1 MATPTSGDFL
11 GSIFDRLGIPRS
23 WLSHLRELRARL
35 LRILFT
41 VAFFYGLFFLF
52 EFKQVGT
59 LGGVPIIAPVFS
71 PFHPFA
77 AQMLT
82 KMLGDLIPPDVQVF
96 QFSPTEIVVLYM
108 QIALVFAIACA
119 MPMALYQFGRFVM
132 PALYKH
138 ERRELMRL
146 IAPGMLLFAVG
157 CAFAYRIVVPPI
169 LNFLFEYSRELSAES
184 PGLIIVSVSVGQ
196 ALEFAIMLILAFGF
210 VFEMP
215 LVMMVLTRIGIV
227 QARTWRRY
235 GRHAAVGF
243 LIVGGLITPDTSGV
257 TQILVALPMMGLY
270 FSGCVLAELAQ
281 RRAAARPATAAS

>member
-1 MATPTSGDFL
+1 MATPTTGDFL
-11 GSIFDRLGIPRS
+11 ASVFERLGIPRS

-52 EFKQVGT
+52 EFKQVAT

-77 AQMLT
+77 AQMLS
-82 KMLGDLIPPDVQVF
+82 KMLGDLIPRDVQVI
-96 QFSPTEIVVLYM
+96 QVSPTEIVVLYM
-108 QIALVFAIACA
+108 EIALVFAIACA

-132 PALYKH
+132 PALYAH

-146 IAPGMLLFAVG
+146 ITPGVMLFAVG

-169 LNFLFEYSRELSAES
+169 INFLFEYSRELSAQA
-184 PGLIIVSVSVGQ
+184 PGLILVSVSVGQ
-196 ALEFAIMLILAFGF
+196 ALEFAMMLILAFGF

-215 LVMMVLTRIGIV
+215 LVMSALTRIGIV

-235 GRHAAVGF
+235 ARHAADGF
-243 LIVGGLITPDTSGV
+243 LIVGGIITPDTSGV
-257 TQILVALPMMGLY
+257 TQVLVALPMMGLY
-270 FSGCVLAELAQ
+270 FGGCLLAVYGE